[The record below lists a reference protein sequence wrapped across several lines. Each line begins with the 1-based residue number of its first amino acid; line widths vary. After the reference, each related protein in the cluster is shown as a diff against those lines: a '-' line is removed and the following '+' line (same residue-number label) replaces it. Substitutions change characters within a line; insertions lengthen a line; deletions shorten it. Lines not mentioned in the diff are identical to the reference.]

1 MAEGDDIM
9 MKKILL
15 GLVAVVLCV
24 LAWFFLVFAK
34 TPLYSLGMVGY
45 AYYTKDYPRFER
57 HVDINSIVVN
67 GYDTLSNV
75 YLKGTTAV
83 VKKGL
88 AGAVSKLSGKGVLGK
103 ILGQQVQKQADR
115 FDPAMKATIS
125 NEVTKRAKAYFAK
138 PEEAQAAGTES
149 QNNLS
154 LKDIKTVECVGS
166 DALMSVVLANGK
178 QEQLPIDLR
187 MAKIDGDEWKVVAI
201 ENLDFIVANVNKFRE

>member
-1 MAEGDDIM
+1 
-9 MKKILL
+9 MKKVML
-15 GLVAVVLCV
+15 GLVAVILCALV
-24 LAWFFLVFAK
+24 WFFLVFAK

-67 GYDTLSNV
+67 GYDTLSAV
-75 YLKGTTAV
+75 YLKGANTA
-83 VKKGL
+83 VKKG
-88 AGAVSKLSGKGVLGK
+88 VSGLVGKISSKGVLGK
-103 ILGQQVQKQADR
+103 ILGKQAQKQVDR

-138 PEEAQAAGTES
+138 PEEAKAAGTES
-149 QNNLS
+149 QSNLS

-178 QEQLPIDLR
+178 NEQLPIDLR

-201 ENLDFIVANVNKFRE
+201 ENLDFIVGNVNKFRE